1 MSPRGETQGTTEQ
14 DMRHAT
20 LTRIVLV
27 GTALCVGVAG
37 SARAQDHHQ
46 PAFAFRE
53 QLTPF
58 VEQIKE
64 ALGADHER
72 FAVTLDEL
80 VDQETDERTL
90 RAEIGF
96 GFSGNEA
103 GDFSGVGPGND
114 TLFKLAM
121 GGELARGTFPSAF
134 RLTADVNAQI
144 RNNVF
149 EQNVTRFRASYDYH
163 HNDHIGYF
171 SFIERYTDTFMS
183 IESRYEIG
191 AGVSF
196 GVNLWPRWAD
206 EPARAALSH
215 VRSGETD
222 GFPCLVRR
230 VERSFYP
237 DTSRTPDPCARL
249 SPATA
254 APARFGSPEVSPRPT
269 ASSIDAL
276 FGAIPD
282 LARALT
288 AKQALVS
295 LRVGV
300 GVFSEFEN
308 AVIETGVSVLEPGRS
323 AQELMP
329 RSVQVPGM
337 HRYRFLLRPTI
348 RIQPLSSVAVNFIP
362 SFKLPISNPR
372 KSFDG
377 ELAYRMDWF
386 VRIDWRL
393 GADSSGSD
401 RVKLVVKLDYYKNM
415 GPPLIPDALAAAAAL
430 EQVVYQRTV
439 ASKKHRVVS
448 LYVALDMGS

>member
-1 MSPRGETQGTTEQ
+1 MN
-14 DMRHAT
+14 
-20 LTRIVLV
+20 
-27 GTALCVGVAG
+27 ALCVGVGVAG
-37 SARAQDHHQ
+37 SARAQDHDQ

-53 QLTPF
+53 QLKPF
-58 VEQIKE
+58 VEQVKA
-64 ALGADHER
+64 ALGTDHER
-72 FAVTLDEL
+72 FTATLDEL
-80 VDQETDERTL
+80 VDQETYERTL

-103 GDFSGVGPGND
+103 GSFSGVGPGND
-114 TLFKLAM
+114 TLFKLA
-121 GGELARGTFPSAF
+121 GHGELARGTFPSAF
-134 RLTADVNAQI
+134 TLTADIDAQI

-163 HNDHIGYF
+163 QNDHIGYF
-171 SFIERYTDTFMS
+171 GFVERYTDNFMS

-196 GVNLWPRWAD
+196 GITLWPRWAD
-206 EPARAALSH
+206 EPARAALRH
-215 VRSGETD
+215 VRSVGSG

-237 DTSRTPDPCARL
+237 GKSGAPGPCA
-249 SPATA
+249 SFPSAPSSTA
-254 APARFGSPEVSPRPT
+254 RSGSSEVLPRPT
-269 ASSIDAL
+269 ASSIAAL

-282 LARALT
+282 LTRALT

-308 AVIETGVSVLEPGRS
+308 AVIETGVSAVKPGGGER
-323 AQELMP
+323 ELMP
-329 RSVQVPGM
+329 RGVQVPGM
-337 HRYRFLLRPTI
+337 HRYRFLLWPTI
-348 RIQPLSSVAVNFIP
+348 RIQPLSSVAVNFVP

-372 KSFDG
+372 KFFDG

-393 GADSSGSD
+393 GREGSGAD
-401 RVKLVVKLDYYKNM
+401 RITLVVRFDYYKNM
-415 GPPLIPDALAAAAAL
+415 GPPLIPEALVAAAAL
-430 EQVVYQRTV
+430 EQVVYDRTS

-448 LYVALDMGS
+448 LGIAIDLGS